1 MTDIQILL
9 FGADLPVAG
18 QRAQCVASQDG
29 IHLQSA
35 QFSAPQFIKWG
46 ELHAKV
52 AGFDHDQLQL
62 TWRQDY
68 YAAWSLI
75 PADAAE
81 QKKLIAVLPKESLAG
96 FKHWQRETQSQS
108 WLWKGILY
116 TTAFVG
122 LAVLLLVWQHDR
134 AAMWAASMVS
144 MKTEKSLGE
153 SVLKS
158 LNPKANFLPD
168 GEAVKTVQ
176 RIGQQLTAGSR
187 YQYQWYVSKDP
198 AVNAFAL
205 PGGIVVVNSGLLKN
219 ADTPNELAAVL
230 AHEVQHVEQR
240 HALKNMMNSAAMATV
255 VLVVLGDAN
264 AVVMLMA
271 HQLSS
276 QYFSRQ
282 VESDADL
289 KGVQLLHDKHIDT
302 RGMVSFFKKL
312 EAGFDQ
318 PKEPKASKEEPSEVS
333 SWLSSHPDTLLRIQ
347 AIESYIAQHPCQQC
361 TTLTWNKPAILAE
374 LPVPDKK

>member
-1 MTDIQILL
+1 MTDIQIFL

-18 QRAQCVASQDG
+18 LRVQCVANQEG

-35 QFSAPQFIKWG
+35 SFAAPSFIKWG
-46 ELHAKV
+46 ELQAKV

-62 TWRQDY
+62 TWQQD
-68 YAAWSLI
+68 AAWSLI
-75 PADAAE
+75 PADAAA
-81 QKKLIAVLPKESLAG
+81 QKQLIAALPHNGVAG
-96 FKHWQRETQSQS
+96 FTHWQRETQSQS

-116 TTAFVG
+116 ATAFVG
-122 LAVLLLVWQHDR
+122 LALLLLVWQHDR
-134 AAMWAASMVS
+134 AAMWAANRVS

-158 LNPKANFLPD
+158 LNPKANFLSE

-187 YQYQWYVSKDP
+187 YHYQWYVSKDP
-198 AVNAFAL
+198 AVNAFAI
-205 PGGIVVVNSGLLKN
+205 PGGIIVVNSGLLKH

-264 AVVMLMA
+264 AVVMLLA

-276 QYFSRQ
+276 QYFGRQ
-282 VESDADL
+282 VESDADI

-302 RGMVSFFKKL
+302 QGMVSFFKKL
-312 EAGFDQ
+312 EAGFDS
-318 PKEPKASKEEPSEVS
+318 PKEPKASKEEPSEVA

-361 TTLTWNKPAILAE
+361 TVLTWNKPAILE
-374 LPVPDKK
+374 EIEQSDK

>member
-1 MTDIQILL
+1 MTDIQIFL

-18 QRAQCVASQDG
+18 QRAQCMANQEG
-29 IHLQSA
+29 IHLQFA
-35 QFSAPQFIKWG
+35 QFAAPLFIHWR

-62 TWRQDY
+62 TWQQEA
-68 YAAWSLI
+68 AAWSLI
-75 PADAAE
+75 PADATE

-96 FKHWQRETQSQS
+96 FKHWQHETQSQS

-116 TTAFVG
+116 ATAFVG

-158 LNPKANFLPD
+158 LNPKANFLSE

-176 RIGQQLTAGSR
+176 RIGQQLTVGSR
-187 YQYQWYVSKDP
+187 YHYQWYVSKDP

-205 PGGIVVVNSGLLKN
+205 PGGIIVVNSGLLKH

-240 HALKNMMNSAAMATV
+240 HALQNMMNSAAMATV

-264 AVVMLMA
+264 AVVMMVA

-289 KGVQLLHDKHIDT
+289 KGVQLLNDKHIDT

-318 PKEPKASKEEPSEVS
+318 PKEPKASKEASSEVS
-333 SWLSSHPDTLLRIQ
+333 SWLSSHPDTLARI
-347 AIESYIAQHPCQQC
+347 ATIESYIAQHPCQQC
-361 TTLTWNKPAILAE
+361 TVLTWNKADILAE
-374 LPVPDKK
+374 LERSEKK